1 MDLKGILGDAIM
13 TYKEKEST
21 SLKIINCNARLYHES
36 GGSGKHGVLSH
47 KDLEVGMYVKELH
60 GVVNVCF
67 RIRHW
72 GGRHGTRTDDG
83 LKDLDQ
89 GNDRDEWGTC
99 I

>member
-1 MDLKGILGDAIM
+1 MGIVVN
-13 TYKEKEST
+13 S
-21 SLKIINCNARLYHES
+21 NVRVYHEY
-36 GGSGKHGVLSH
+36 GRSGKHGVLSH

>member
-1 MDLKGILGDAIM
+1 
-13 TYKEKEST
+13 
-21 SLKIINCNARLYHES
+21 
-36 GGSGKHGVLSH
+36 
-47 KDLEVGMYVKELH
+47 MYVKELH